1 MLKGQLPEANYSSS
15 LASVDSATAGR
26 LGIVSLVYYF
36 TTTMLAVIL
45 GIVLVLTIQ
54 PGKWTK
60 TAIEELVEQPKTA
73 PCISNAIDTVLDL
86 VKSVVQ

>member
-1 MLKGQLPEANYSSS
+1 
-15 LASVDSATAGR
+15 
-26 LGIVSLVYYF
+26 
-36 TTTMLAVIL
+36 MLAVIL